1 MSLTKTIGTAD
12 GNEYRDVEFK
22 VERRL
27 PDGSYESIPMS
38 YIKADTDGTAI
49 YMPDAL
55 GKLTVNPGRNG
66 KLNLSGLD
74 SGDFRIVE
82 VKTARGLNL
91 LKEPVSFSLS
101 ANRVTEGDDEKY
113 EDGTLLHAYV
123 WSGNE
128 PANLKA
134 YDLASTTQGYLLS
147 QGIASFTIQNNSII
161 QMLRTGGAGT
171 VLIVGCGAVI
181 MLSGMVLLYL
191 VRNRKDRE
199 E

>member
-1 MSLTKTIGTAD
+1 M
-12 GNEYRDVEFK
+12 
-22 VERRL
+22 
-27 PDGSYESIPMS
+27 
-38 YIKADTDGTAI
+38 
-49 YMPDAL
+49 
-55 GKLTVNPGRNG
+55 
-66 KLNLSGLD
+66 
-74 SGDFRIVE
+74 
-82 VKTARGLNL
+82 
-91 LKEPVSFSLS
+91 
-101 ANRVTEGDDEKY
+101 
-113 EDGTLLHAYV
+113 

-134 YDLASTTQGYLLS
+134 YDLASTTHGYLLS

-171 VLIVGCGAVI
+171 MLIVGCGAVI